1 MIIVDIDV
9 WNRKI
14 RAYKPDIP
22 TPLPNDD
29 IHKVIFWNNVDP
41 NRINKRT
48 RTHGYL
54 KGEALKRAHKIVD
67 EFGTISRSGEY
78 GSIEIDLQDFVAD
91 TAESS

>member
-14 RAYKPDIP
+14 RAYKPDIQ

-41 NRINKRT
+41 TRINK

-54 KGEALKRAHKIVD
+54 KAEASKRARKNRRRIWSYKQKPANMAV
-67 EFGTISRSGEY
+67 
-78 GSIEIDLQDFVAD
+78 
-91 TAESS
+91 